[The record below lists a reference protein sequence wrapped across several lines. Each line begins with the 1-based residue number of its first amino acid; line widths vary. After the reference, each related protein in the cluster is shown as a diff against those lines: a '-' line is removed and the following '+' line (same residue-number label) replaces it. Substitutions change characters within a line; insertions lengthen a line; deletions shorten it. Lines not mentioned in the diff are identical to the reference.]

1 MFLNE
6 NQITSSLVPAL
17 KNKNNKSKIEETKL
31 KNSFISTDSTNEQE
45 INNKIFKYILK
56 NDKKAYHIFLILFK
70 EKLKIKVKP
79 ILDKNE
85 YFYEIEFTQKELN
98 DMNKIFKLCNKIEES
113 FGYLNELFKEEQ
125 NQFIIYESNDLI
137 KIEKKLQ
144 FSVPLK
150 IEIPKLFITR
160 KNCNNN
166 NGIQTKIKENKES
179 ILIMD
184 KDYDL
189 NKKLESNESIENF
202 KKNYLENVE
211 DFTKKYQNKN
221 DNILDFNKEEKKEE
235 DKKHFYSLLSKK
247 RGSTSNLSDISS
259 YSNDNEY
266 ISKKIKN
273 NLEKEQF
280 LKIFSDN
287 NSINSAD
294 SNEKFFMKILK
305 KKRLEKEIN
314 DKKESNKNNDKKQKI
329 NDNLNKNEE
338 VEYVSYLYGD
348 QDSSDEIKD
357 DIDFFRRNSP
367 LETPKGLN
375 NNNII
380 MNNKAL
386 FSLYKNEKNK
396 SSHSLFSNDNIF
408 NNNEIIFH
416 KSNHSIPNNYKNDN
430 ISIQNK
436 ILNRN
441 IINKKNRDNKE
452 ETIINDGGSDLS
464 LNNSYN
470 IAGSIYEKDYYLKKN
485 KENKSYKIINKNSV
499 ENCNIDLSF
508 GLQDKNQYS
517 NKIFSIDSKIISNF
531 KEFDFII
538 NHLKIK
544 FNKEIV
550 GSIRIYRASEDGD
563 KAENFHRLCDGNT
576 NIIILIKTKNGKKIG
591 GYTSIGFS
599 NVNQSILDDTAFIF
613 SIDKREIYPNIKGKT
628 AIDSY
633 QHLGPTFSGDSIKIY
648 DNFLKEGGITSKVGL
663 NFQTNED
670 YQIND
675 GKRNISIEEIEVL
688 ECLEIIR
695 NEN

>member
-1 MFLNE
+1 MLSNK
-6 NQITSSLVPAL
+6 NQIASNLVPTL
-17 KNKNNKSKIEETKL
+17 KNKNNESKIEETKL

-45 INNKIFKYILK
+45 INNKIFKYTLE
-56 NDKKAYHIFLILFK
+56 NDKKAYHIFLFLFK

-98 DMNKIFKLCNKIEES
+98 NINKIFKLCNNIEES

-125 NQFIIYESNDLI
+125 NQFIAYESNDLF

-150 IEIPKLFITR
+150 IEIPKFFITG
-160 KNCNNN
+160 KNFNNN
-166 NGIQTKIKENKES
+166 NGIKTKIKENKEN
-179 ILIMD
+179 IIIID

-189 NKKLESNESIENF
+189 NKKLESNESIGNF

-211 DFTKKYQNKN
+211 DFNKKYQNKS
-221 DNILDFNKEEKKEE
+221 DNLLDFINEEKKEE
-235 DKKHFYSLLSKK
+235 DKKQFYSLLGRK

-266 ISKKIKN
+266 INKKIKN

-287 NSINSAD
+287 NSINSVD
-294 SNEKFFMKILK
+294 SNEKFFLKILK

-314 DKKESNKNNDKKQKI
+314 DKIESNKNNDKIQKI

-338 VEYVSYLYGD
+338 IEYVSYLYGD

-386 FSLYKNEKNK
+386 YSLYKNEKNK
-396 SSHSLFSNDNIF
+396 SSQSLFSNDNIF

-416 KSNHSIPNNYKNDN
+416 KSNHYIPNNYKNDN

-436 ILNRN
+436 ILNNN
-441 IINKKNRDNKE
+441 IINKKNRDNNE
-452 ETIINDGGSDLS
+452 EIIANDGGSDWS

-613 SIDKREIYPNIKGKT
+613 SIDKREIYPNIKGKS

-648 DNFLKEGGITSKVGL
+648 DNFLKEGGITSKIGL
-663 NFQTNED
+663 NYQTNED

-688 ECLEIIR
+688 EFLEIIR

>member
-1 MFLNE
+1 
-6 NQITSSLVPAL
+6 
-17 KNKNNKSKIEETKL
+17 
-31 KNSFISTDSTNEQE
+31 
-45 INNKIFKYILK
+45 
-56 NDKKAYHIFLILFK
+56 
-70 EKLKIKVKP
+70 
-79 ILDKNE
+79 
-85 YFYEIEFTQKELN
+85 
-98 DMNKIFKLCNKIEES
+98 
-113 FGYLNELFKEEQ
+113 
-125 NQFIIYESNDLI
+125 
-137 KIEKKLQ
+137 
-144 FSVPLK
+144 
-150 IEIPKLFITR
+150 
-160 KNCNNN
+160 
-166 NGIQTKIKENKES
+166 
-179 ILIMD
+179 MD

-266 ISKKIKN
+266 INKKIKN

-287 NSINSAD
+287 NSINSVD
-294 SNEKFFMKILK
+294 SNEKFFLKILK

-314 DKKESNKNNDKKQKI
+314 DKIESNKNNDKIQKI

-338 VEYVSYLYGD
+338 VEYASYLYVD

-386 FSLYKNEKNK
+386 YSLYKNEKNK
-396 SSHSLFSNDNIF
+396 SSQSLFSNDNIF

-416 KSNHSIPNNYKNDN
+416 KSNHYIPNNYKNDN

-436 ILNRN
+436 ILNNN
-441 IINKKNRDNKE
+441 IINKKNRDNNE
-452 ETIINDGGSDLS
+452 EIIANDGGSDWS

-613 SIDKREIYPNIKGKT
+613 SIDKREIYPNIKGKS

-648 DNFLKEGGITSKVGL
+648 DNFLKEGGITSKIGL
-663 NFQTNED
+663 NYQTNED
-670 YQIND
+670 FQIND

-688 ECLEIIR
+688 EFLEIIR

>member
-485 KENKSYKIINKNSV
+485 KENKSYKIINKKSV
-499 ENCNIDLSF
+499 ENCNMDLSF

-538 NHLKIK
+538 THLKIK

>member
-1 MFLNE
+1 MK
-6 NQITSSLVPAL
+6 AL
-17 KNKNNKSKIEETKL
+17 KISK
-31 KNSFISTDSTNEQE
+31 
-45 INNKIFKYILK
+45 KIIW
-56 NDKKAYHIFLILFK
+56 
-70 EKLKIKVKP
+70 KIV
-79 ILDKNE
+79 
-85 YFYEIEFTQKELN
+85 
-98 DMNKIFKLCNKIEES
+98 
-113 FGYLNELFKEEQ
+113 
-125 NQFIIYESNDLI
+125 
-137 KIEKKLQ
+137 
-144 FSVPLK
+144 
-150 IEIPKLFITR
+150 
-160 KNCNNN
+160 
-166 NGIQTKIKENKES
+166 
-179 ILIMD
+179 
-184 KDYDL
+184 
-189 NKKLESNESIENF
+189 
-202 KKNYLENVE
+202 
-211 DFTKKYQNKN
+211 
-221 DNILDFNKEEKKEE
+221 DFNKEEKKEE

-499 ENCNIDLSF
+499 ENCNMDLSF

>member
-211 DFTKKYQNKN
+211 DVTKKYQNKN
-221 DNILDFNKEEKKEE
+221 DNIVDFNKEEKKEE

-499 ENCNIDLSF
+499 ENCNMDLSF

>member
-1 MFLNE
+1 MLSNK
-6 NQITSSLVPAL
+6 NQIASNLVPTL
-17 KNKNNKSKIEETKL
+17 KNKNNESKIEETKL

-499 ENCNIDLSF
+499 ENCNMDLSF

>member
-499 ENCNIDLSF
+499 ENCNMDLSF

>member
-436 ILNRN
+436 ILNNN
-441 IINKKNRDNKE
+441 IINKKNRDNNE
-452 ETIINDGGSDLS
+452 EIIANDGGSDWS

-499 ENCNIDLSF
+499 ENCNMDLSF